1 MTNRAH
7 TLRGWNISDVMSASA
22 SINPQ
27 IQLLI
32 GAFHWLG
39 PAICLL
45 LSCVLLVITVAVVQ
59 ARDF

>member
-1 MTNRAH
+1 
-7 TLRGWNISDVMSASA
+7 MSASA

-39 PAICLL
+39 LAICLL